1 MEQLEQVFQ
10 DIAATGFP
18 VGGVVHSAGVI
29 DDKMIPEL
37 EWTSFETVMSA
48 KGHGT
53 NNLHLLTK
61 DLKASVNFLV
71 LFSSNTSVVGN
82 IGQANYAAANA
93 FLDSRAQHRRAQGL
107 PYISINRGP
116 WSEVGMAANMGG
128 VAFESMGLVLVGP
141 KHGMQAPRDCMNQG
155 TLYQIVVTPVV
166 WPKFLQRF
174 GKNIPQLYSTL
185 AEKELSKKVVAMK
198 KKMFV
203 WFGHLI
209 RTIS

>member
-61 DLKASVNFLV
+61 DLKASVDILV
-71 LFSSNTSVVGN
+71 LFSSNTSVV
-82 IGQANYAAANA
+82 
-93 FLDSRAQHRRAQGL
+93 
-107 PYISINRGP
+107 
-116 WSEVGMAANMGG
+116 
-128 VAFESMGLVLVGP
+128 
-141 KHGMQAPRDCMNQG
+141 
-155 TLYQIVVTPVV
+155 
-166 WPKFLQRF
+166 
-174 GKNIPQLYSTL
+174 
-185 AEKELSKKVVAMK
+185 
-198 KKMFV
+198 
-203 WFGHLI
+203 
-209 RTIS
+209 